1 MADKTNTT
9 AVPYLCVKGA
19 VGAIEF
25 YKKAF
30 GAVETAAPMKSP
42 DGRVGHAEFKIGD
55 APIMISDEYPEIN
68 VLSPQSLGGSPVMI
82 VLTVENVDGLASQAV
97 AAGAK
102 LLRPVKDQEYGR
114 RSGQLLDPY
123 GHRWD
128 VGTAI

>member
-1 MADKTNTT
+1 MANFQTT

-19 VGAIEF
+19 AGAIKF
-25 YKKAF
+25 YENAF
-30 GAVETAAPMKSP
+30 GAVSTMAPMLSP

-55 APIMISDEYPEIN
+55 APVMISDEYPEIN
-68 VLSPQSLGGSPVMI
+68 VLSPQTLGGSAVMI
-82 VLTVENVDGLASQAV
+82 VLTVPNVDALANQAV

-114 RSGQLLDPY
+114 RSGQLLDPF

-128 VGTAI
+128 IGTPI